1 MISIRFGCSNTFKII
16 FYVLI
21 LLVWLSPSKSF
32 AQPNWQFVPSL
43 SVSEEYD
50 SNVYS
55 TSSPTEDYVTKIGTN
70 LNAAYSGPDV
80 EIKGG
85 YLLNFNSYASQSE
98 ANVFTHGGNINIGL
112 SRWFQKLSIGR
123 GGGRGGGGLTV
134 TERFNFTPDLTDSN
148 IEGDTL
154 GNYGIKTVRSDIF
167 RNSAGFNISLPVTHR
182 LSLNTSYSNTLT
194 DYSSPLYKDNITNTL
209 GLGAGYSHKQD
220 TFYSNISVS
229 SARAEQEDSNNYSL
243 TLGIKHP
250 FSQYTSLD
258 ANAGIS
264 LVAPE
269 SGENETAMRG
279 SVGLTK
285 RMKWHTF
292 STGYSRSLNSTSGI
306 SGTPVIADVY
316 YLNLSNIHTQYLSS
330 AIGANYSFNRS
341 IKGSEVDTQSY
352 NINGILN
359 YTIRKWLTCSFSG
372 AHFNQLSQ
380 IATISEMKR
389 NQITLSLV
397 STWL

>member
-1 MISIRFGCSNTFKII
+1 MALFHTGYNITCRTI
-16 FYVLI
+16 FCLLL
-21 LLVWLSPSKSF
+21 LLVLLAPSIGF
-32 AQPNWQFVPSL
+32 AQPDWQFIPSL

-55 TSSPTEDYVTKIGTN
+55 TSSSTEDYVTKIGTN
-70 LNAAYSGPDV
+70 LNATYNGPDV

-112 SRWFQKLSIGR
+112 SRWFQKVSI
-123 GGGRGGGGLTV
+123 GRGGGGLTV

-167 RNSAGFNISLPVTHR
+167 RNSAGFNISLPVTQP

-209 GLGAGYSHKQD
+209 GLGAGYSHKKD
-220 TFYSNISVS
+220 TFYSNISIS
-229 SARAEQEDSNNYSL
+229 STRAEQEDSNNYSL
-243 TLGIKHP
+243 TFGVKHP

-269 SGENETAMRG
+269 SGKNETAMQG

-285 RMKWHTF
+285 RMEWHTF
-292 STGYSRSLNSTSGI
+292 ATGYSRSLNSTSGI

-330 AIGANYSFNRS
+330 GIGANYSTNRS

-352 NINGILN
+352 NINGNLN
-359 YTIRKWLTCSFSG
+359 YTIRKWLSCSFSMS
-372 AHFNQLSQ
+372 HFNQTSQ